1 MARVKW
7 GKDTAVT
14 ALVGVGPWLPLTARS
29 SPPPPPTPGL
39 CGGGGGEASAL
50 REAVRAGG
58 SVRARACGV
67 NTRMRARLCQ
77 RICVHTLLLM
87 YRGMLV

>member
-1 MARVKW
+1 MGEGYGGHSPSR
-7 GKDTAVT
+7 GR
-14 ALVGVGPWLPLTARS
+14 ALAPPNCPLLT
-29 SPPPPPTPGL
+29 PTPPTPGL